1 MYEYFFKNYFRYLIE
16 NTDHYLIYLIPG
28 EELSINFKWYGE
40 ERAKAF
46 GVLNSNYV
54 INDIEERD
62 FYYTHMVIWDKKYKV
77 LAGGQR
83 FLFNKKDE
91 IKNKSYSYL
100 EYYHPKT
107 YEKLKNTSFC
117 EIGRTFVMP
126 SFQNKR
132 LLKEL
137 IRGFIRIPESRNIN
151 IGIGLISFD
160 HRNLKRTC
168 ISKFLNILN
177 NSKKN
182 PLNLPVGKY
191 LFDHHHTILQDNPID
206 LSINS
211 KNLKLIEKELKEI
224 DKNFEL
230 PRVLKPYLQFCEI
243 SYENYSI
250 AKNYNGIIQLLFSGR
265 SEDISEEQR
274 RFLKKYDTIED
285 S

>member
-28 EELSINFKWYGE
+28 EELSIHFKWYGE

-46 GVLNSNYV
+46 GVLHSNSV

-77 LAGGQR
+77 LAAGQR

-107 YEKLKNTSFC
+107 YEELQNISFC

-182 PLNLPVGKY
+182 PLNLPAGKY
-191 LFDHHHTILQDNPID
+191 LFDHHSILQDNTID

-211 KNLKLIEKELKEI
+211 KNLKFIEKELKEI

-265 SEDISEEQR
+265 SEDISEKQR
-274 RFLKKYDTIED
+274 RFLKKYDNLQNF
-285 S
+285 